1 MSPAQNP
8 EIFMLN
14 KEKQLRFLIHWK
26 DLLASSFALLVC
38 LLLFL
43 FFPVNGPLQNLSRSL
58 FFLLVVPALYV
69 KIILKKKLSD
79 FGFAFSASRKGF
91 LWMGGMLLAALLIA
105 YVLVNFTGFKDAY
118 INMIPAV
125 IYNNFRVFL
134 FYELIFVNFLLFLH
148 EVFFNG
154 FVLFTLKEA
163 FGYWSILIVTFTFL
177 FFLALVNALDWR
189 MAPSIIALP
198 LGTWIAYENRSFIYS
213 YLMGFAFMIIL
224 DAYVIYLFK

>member
-1 MSPAQNP
+1 
-8 EIFMLN
+8 MLN

-91 LWMGGMLLAALLIA
+91 LWLGGTLLAALLIA

-118 INMIPAV
+118 INMIPFAV
-125 IYNNFRVFL
+125 YNTFRSFL
-134 FYELIFVNFLLFLH
+134 FYELLFVNFLLFLH
-148 EVFFNG
+148 EAFFNG
-154 FVLFTLKEA
+154 FVLFTFKEA
-163 FGYWSILIVTFTFL
+163 FGYWSILIVTLSFL
-177 FFLALVNALDWR
+177 IFLALFNSLNWGMV
-189 MAPSIIALP
+189 PSIIAIT
-198 LGTWIAYENRSFIYS
+198 LGTWMAYITRSFIYS

-224 DAYVIYLFK
+224 DAYIIHLFK